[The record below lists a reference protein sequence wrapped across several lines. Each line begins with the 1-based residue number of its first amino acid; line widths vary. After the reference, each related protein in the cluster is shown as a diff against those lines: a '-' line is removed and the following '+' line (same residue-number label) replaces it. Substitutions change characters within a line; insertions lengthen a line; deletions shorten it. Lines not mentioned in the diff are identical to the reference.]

1 MYHVRDSSRLGA
13 IVALSLAA
21 GITAAATHGGGVI
34 VTVIPGSSQ
43 QARKDQVCVSE
54 TAKIGDSF
62 RNASGDLLT
71 IKALSGKSAMC
82 HKPDLRI
89 LASVEFSESTRFQSA
104 LTIELPEGS
113 AQLDL
118 TEKEKFDGMRMR
130 LHNKTLSLGIKVQ
143 SWERQ
148 RNGRFDLKAF
158 ADKTRKSQ
166 AAGLTVA
173 QTEIES
179 LTVNGAPALRWEME
193 TKPWS
198 PIAMHATWITTVL
211 AGDSEIVLVDIW
223 GPTKSVTPTREKIR
237 AVGESVVWQG
247 KDATQSPAA
256 MPPAVAPTAPAAP
269 PPPS

>member
-1 MYHVRDSSRLGA
+1 MYFVRDSSRLGT
-13 IVALSLAA
+13 IVALGLAA
-21 GITAAATHGGGVI
+21 GIAVAASHGGGVI

-71 IKALSGKSAMC
+71 IKALIGKSGMC

-89 LASVEFSESTRFQSA
+89 LASVEFSESKRFQSA

-118 TEKEKFDGMRMR
+118 TEKDKFDGMRMR
-130 LHNKTLSLGIKVQ
+130 LVNKTLSLSIKVQ
-143 SWERQ
+143 SWERLP
-148 RNGRFDLKAF
+148 NGQFDLEAF
-158 ADKTRKSQ
+158 ADAKRKAQ

-179 LTVNGAPALRWEME
+179 LTVHGAPALRWEME

-198 PIAMHATWITTVL
+198 PIAAHATWITTVL
-211 AGDSEIVLVDIW
+211 AGDSEIVLVDIF
-223 GPTKSVTPTREKIR
+223 GLTKSVTPAREKIL

-247 KDATQSPAA
+247 KDPN
-256 MPPAVAPTAPAAP
+256 PVPAAP
-269 PPPS
+269 PPST